1 MNERQMCKFL
11 TRWNFCQFSNL
22 MTPFWL
28 ASGQNKSVITVENR
42 EKIVLDRGVD
52 QKVFTFDYVADIDVP
67 SPNRKSF
74 LRLLNPLLTAASK
87 ATMDRSSHMD
97 RQAQARLS
105 RFRGQP

>member
-1 MNERQMCKFL
+1 
-11 TRWNFCQFSNL
+11 

-67 SPNRKSF
+67 QQEIFFKIAQPITDSCLQGYNGSIFAYGQTGSGKTFTIQGPTLKIGV
-74 LRLLNPLLTAASK
+74 
-87 ATMDRSSHMD
+87 DEQIVSS
-97 RQAQARLS
+97 QNS
-105 RFRGQP
+105 TGE

>member
-1 MNERQMCKFL
+1 M
-11 TRWNFCQFSNL
+11 
-22 MTPFWL
+22 
-28 ASGQNKSVITVENR
+28 ITVENR

-87 ATMDRSSHMD
+87 ATIDRSRIWTD
-97 RQAQARLS
+97 RLRQDFHNSGANLKDWSQRANLFQSEQHRRVILNELLNAEIL
-105 RFRGQP
+105 